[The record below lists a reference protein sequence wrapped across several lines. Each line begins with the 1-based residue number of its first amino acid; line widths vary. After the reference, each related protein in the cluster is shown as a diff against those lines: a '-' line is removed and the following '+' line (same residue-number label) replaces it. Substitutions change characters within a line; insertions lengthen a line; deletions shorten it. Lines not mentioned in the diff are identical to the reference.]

1 MKKTINETL
10 TTTKYS
16 FVDLGRVVYY
26 VLEVAVS
33 RG

>member
-1 MKKTINETL
+1 MKKTINKTL

-16 FVDLGRVVYY
+16 FVDLGRVVHY